1 MKVVKF
7 NLDCNEVYTTY
18 SISEYDRSPIDY
30 VLYLKYYNKI
40 SDKKWNEM
48 LVELNSYKST
58 EMVVHKSSICNTKL
72 HL

>member
-7 NLDCNEVYTTY
+7 NLDNNKIYNTY
-18 SISEYDRSPIDY
+18 SINEYDRSPIDY
-30 VLYLKYYNKI
+30 VLYYKYYNKI
-40 SDKKWNEM
+40 SHENWNKI
-48 LVELNSYKST
+48 LVELNLYKSK